1 MNMKMNNY
9 KIKSQILKIKKKN
22 IKNKSINYN
31 NQNKFK
37 KKKTIQNRKIRNNT
51 KIYKININNS
61 LIKLLSMKNLHKIIL

>member
-1 MNMKMNNY
+1 MKMNNY

-31 NQNKFK
+31 NQNKLK

-61 LIKLLSMKNLHKIIL
+61 LIKLLCMKIE